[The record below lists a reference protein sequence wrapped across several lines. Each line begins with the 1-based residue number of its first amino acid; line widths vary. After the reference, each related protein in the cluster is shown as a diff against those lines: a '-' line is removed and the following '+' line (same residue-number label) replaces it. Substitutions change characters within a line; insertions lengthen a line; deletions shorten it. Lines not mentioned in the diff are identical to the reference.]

1 MAGSA
6 TPALAALIAAGVPH
20 EVVKFDHDPTQH
32 SFGLE
37 AVHALATDG
46 SIAAG
51 QIFKTLIIA
60 VPDG

>member
-1 MAGSA
+1 
-6 TPALAALIAAGVPH
+6 VPH
-20 EVVKFDHDPTQH
+20 QVVKFDHDPTRH

-46 SIAAG
+46 NIAAG
-51 QIFKTLIIA
+51 QIFKTLTIA